1 MHKPFNGSV
10 GICAQFVGHEYPDVF
25 TGVGV
30 VEGRDA
36 IAIGAIL
43 VRGIPDLSASNFS

>member
-1 MHKPFNGSV
+1 MHKPFNGSL

-30 VEGRDA
+30 VEGREA
-36 IAIGAIL
+36 IAKGAIL
-43 VRGIPDLSASNFS
+43 VNGIPVFSASNFS